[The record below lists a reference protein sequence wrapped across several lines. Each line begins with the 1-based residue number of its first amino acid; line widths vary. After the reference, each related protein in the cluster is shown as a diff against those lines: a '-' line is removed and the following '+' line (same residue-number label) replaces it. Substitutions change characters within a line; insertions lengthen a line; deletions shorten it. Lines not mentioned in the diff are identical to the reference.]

1 MPREKFKTLTEQMY
15 YVLLALQEE
24 LCGVDIMEKVRIL
37 TDNRIRLGPGTIY
50 ALLGDFQRE
59 GFIRETETDGSRRC
73 YMITEKGREILV
85 KEYQRHRI
93 LIGDFERFYKG

>member
-59 GFIRETETDGSRRC
+59 GFIRETETEVFISRLR
-73 YMITEKGREILV
+73 
-85 KEYQRHRI
+85 
-93 LIGDFERFYKG
+93 